1 MGSMIYLT
9 VGDLEIDW
17 GKNDFFVM
25 HGSLFQQ
32 EDLTQIVREDV
43 DDNNEPIMEEA
54 AVRPLSKMV
63 GRLEL
68 MGYTLRTAKKLFASL
83 ASEKNIAS
91 FISFEMVA
99 EALRRVD
106 IDHAA
111 TIYQENHTYG
121 SFFVTIADRLQIPS
135 PCFEDIFQNGFD
147 NYKERLFVTLS
158 QAEADVFI
166 FDEFM
171 ESISSYSPYTVL
183 RLLAENTKTSSR
195 KVSWAFADVV
205 ENGWAHRDRIVSD
218 LGQVSRFLVVT
229 EGSSDSKVLK
239 HALNILRP
247 EVADFFYFVDME
259 EGYPFTGEGNLHR
272 FCQGLVSIGIE
283 NNVVV
288 VYDNDA
294 VGVAGYER
302 TSQLCLPANMKVI
315 RLPDCELLRQFDTI
329 GPNGGGKADINGRA
343 AAIECYLD
351 LQWKQTGHPVVRWT
365 SYEKTISS
373 YQGKLQNKGY
383 YTRQFLSLNKRDPEY
398 DYSKIEA
405 VLESLVSVSI
415 KIAEEMFSGQE
426 SYYMP

>member
-25 HGSLFQQ
+25 HSSLFQQ
-32 EDLTQIVREDV
+32 EDLTQIVREYV

-54 AVRPLSKMV
+54 AVRSLSKMV

-68 MGYTLRTAKKLFASL
+68 MGYTFRTAKKLFASL
-83 ASEKNIAS
+83 ANEENIAS

-106 IDHAA
+106 IDYAA
-111 TIYQENHTYG
+111 TILQNYTHR
-121 SFFVTIADRLQIPS
+121 FFFNKIADHLQISPPS
-135 PCFEDIFQNGFD
+135 SEDILQNGFD
-147 NYKERLFVTLS
+147 NYNERLFSALS
-158 QAEADVFI
+158 QEEADVFI
-166 FDEFM
+166 LKEFM
-171 ESISSYSPYTVL
+171 ESLSSYSPYTVL
-183 RLLAENTKTSSR
+183 RLLAENPKIATR
-195 KVSWAFADVV
+195 NVSWAFADVV
-205 ENGWAHRDRIVSD
+205 ENGWVHRDRIVSD

-283 NNVVV
+283 NNVIV

-302 TSQLCLPANMKVI
+302 TSKLCLPANMKVI
-315 RLPDCELLRQFDTI
+315 RLPDCESLRQFDTI

-365 SYEKTISS
+365 SYERTISS
-373 YQGKLQNKGY
+373 YQGKLQNKEY

-405 VLESLVSVSI
+405 VLESVVSVSI